1 MGERKISAQTKAGH
15 RLSSGTNLKNNT
27 STSIIQKG
35 NLGDQYQTRNMQSI
49 LLPGI
54 PKHSDSSCRK
64 GFLNAIK
71 SRIVICLWKRKCWD
85 VAFGL
90 GIINQWEMDR
100 RVDARTLYHCF
111 VFYWSPDEPGFVTP
125 RWWRADR
132 FFSSSKQATMM
143 THPFFM
149 AAKVLGLLTL
159 RWRWFQKNREKSG
172 KLWRQ

>member
-15 RLSSGTNLKNNT
+15 GLSSGTNLKKKNNT

-49 LLPGI
+49 LLPGT
-54 PKHSDSSCRK
+54 PKHSDNSCRK

-71 SRIVICLWKRKCWD
+71 SGIVICLWKRKCWD

-90 GIINQWEMDR
+90 GIINQWQMDG

-111 VFYWSPDEPGFVTP
+111 VFYWSPDEPGFITP
-125 RWWRADR
+125 QWWRADR
-132 FFSSSKQATMM
+132 FFFLFKTGNDDDSS
-143 THPFFM
+143 HFY
-149 AAKVLGLLTL
+149 G
-159 RWRWFQKNREKSG
+159 RKSVG
-172 KLWRQ
+172 FINT